1 MLFSSPRLKE
11 NARSYNMMVLNTS
24 KFLQH
29 KSMSTTTAHSLKAAK
44 SVKIWEMYRG
54 TYSNSKET
62 LGSELKAG
70 MACRF
75 GTSPNGGIGKSSP
88 PNSDC

>member
-11 NARSYNMMVLNTS
+11 NARNYNIMVINTL

-44 SVKIWEMYRG
+44 SMKIWETYRD

-70 MACRF
+70 MSCRF
-75 GTSPNGGIGKSSP
+75 GTSPNDRIGKSSP
-88 PNSDC
+88 PNSDR